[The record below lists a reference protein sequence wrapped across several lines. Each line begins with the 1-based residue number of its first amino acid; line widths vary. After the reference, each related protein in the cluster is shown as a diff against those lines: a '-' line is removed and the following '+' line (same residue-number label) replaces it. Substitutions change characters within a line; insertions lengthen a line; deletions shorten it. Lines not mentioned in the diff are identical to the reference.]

1 MGSKVEREVFLGAM
15 LCQQKK
21 EAKIPMNAQIR
32 ENRNLPNNPPEAREI
47 PKRSNRIHM

>member
-21 EAKIPMNAQIR
+21 EAKIPMNAQIEEESLLALDR
-32 ENRNLPNNPPEAREI
+32 KEKKAFI
-47 PKRSNRIHM
+47 ITAGMV